1 MSTTI
6 SIASVFDGPQI
17 HAIYAPAVSELPTS
31 FETEVPGVDEIVR
44 RIDQTLAN
52 YPYLV
57 ADRNGEVISYVYA
70 RRWRARP
77 AYDWDVEITVFVKD
91 GVQGK
96 GVGRAMYTALTRLLA
111 AQGYVNA
118 MAAITVPN
126 EASTSFHE
134 SMGFHRAGSFPASGF
149 KLDTWH
155 TVEFWWLQ
163 LADIPDEPQPPI
175 PFKTFRQFPECEKIL
190 AEATAMLDEAG

>member
-6 SIASVFDGPQI
+6 RIASAFDGPQI

-44 RIDQTLAN
+44 RIDQTLAG
-52 YPYLV
+52 YPYIV

-118 MAAITVPN
+118 LAAITVPN
-126 EASTSFHE
+126 EASINFHE
-134 SMGFHRAGSFPASGF
+134 SMGFHRAGSFPSSGF
-149 KLDTWH
+149 KLDGWH

-163 LADIPDEPQPPI
+163 LADIPDQPQPPI
-175 PFKTFRQFPECEKIL
+175 PFKTFRQFPECEQIL
-190 AEATAMLDEAG
+190 DEATAMLEDD